1 MPRHTSRRWD
11 GRLSATAAFTYVL
24 AASLCSESLHVPEGH
39 HELHGGLR
47 HQIREVR
54 ARMEEVHANR
64 GALQTASSGGGTP
77 QTPEVTLLHQVIGRR
92 RTFGVNASNT

>member
-1 MPRHTSRRWD
+1 MPRLASRRWD
-11 GRLSATAAFTYVL
+11 GHVSATAAFTYVL
-24 AASLCSESLHVPEGH
+24 AASLFSEGLHIPEGH

-64 GALQTASSGGGTP
+64 GALQTAASGGGTP
-77 QTPEVTLLHQVIGRR
+77 QTPETTLLQPVLGRR
-92 RTFGVNASNT
+92 RAFGVNASNT